1 LLHCDRRRHYITTS
15 NIRLCQQ
22 EKQKNQTHSQNRKA
36 IYGAKNSSSAFYRTL
51 VAAVTTSTKLKKFNF
66 KVSDEDPCVFHSTTE
81 RGSILL
87 AVQVDDIAALVC
99 DRNKSKLEADGVM
112 KSQLLIDFNRA
123 FDEHFIKEGSTVKSH
138 YASRQEG
145 VQFLGTFIR
154 QHTDVTYSMDM
165 EERIKI
171 ACEIVGL
178 DTTENGYPGT
188 PYTDGDTHQWR
199 EAESIHKTIEH
210 IEKTIKKVQAL
221 HPKAIIKSYDDAIRS
236 FRHYTGNGIWFANTG
251 CHHVMTIISSS
262 EISNISWYY
271 TFFNII

>member
-1 LLHCDRRRHYITTS
+1 MILRR
-15 NIRLCQQ
+15 
-22 EKQKNQTHSQNRKA
+22 
-36 IYGAKNSSSAFYRTL
+36 
-51 VAAVTTSTKLKKFNF
+51 
-66 KVSDEDPCVFHSTTE
+66 
-81 RGSILL
+81 
-87 AVQVDDIAALVC
+87 LVC
-99 DRNKSKLEADGVM
+99 DRNKSKLEADEFM
-112 KSQLLIDFNRA
+112 KSQLLIDFDKA
-123 FDEHFIKEGSTVKSH
+123 FDKHFIKEGSTVKSQ
-138 YASRQEG
+138 YSSRQESA
-145 VQFLGTFIR
+145 QFLGTFIR

-271 TFFNII
+271 TFFSNTPCI

>member
-36 IYGAKNSSSAFYRTL
+36 IYGAKNSSSAFYRIL

-178 DTTENGYPGT
+178 DTTKNGYPGT
-188 PYTDGDTHQWR
+188 PYNTGDTHQWR
-199 EAESIHKTIEH
+199 EAESIHKTIEQ

-221 HPKAIIKSYDDAIRS
+221 HPKAILQNYDDATRS
-236 FRHYTGNGIWFANTG
+236 FRHYTRNSI
-251 CHHVMTIISSS
+251 
-262 EISNISWYY
+262 
-271 TFFNII
+271 